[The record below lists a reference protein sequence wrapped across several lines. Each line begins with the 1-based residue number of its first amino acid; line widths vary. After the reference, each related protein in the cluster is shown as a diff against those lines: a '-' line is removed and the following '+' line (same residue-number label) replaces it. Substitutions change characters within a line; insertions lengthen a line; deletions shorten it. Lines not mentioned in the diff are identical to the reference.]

1 VTDPKPALAL
11 GVPLD
16 LPPVKETLNVVVPPA
31 VTNLTE
37 RFEALVFEAVRKH
50 ALGDDVAM
58 AVSMTVLP
66 QGDGGFAPAFVL
78 VLSIPGATIGSRST
92 ATAVVGDLHAGSG
105 DVEQYVIGLLDATR
119 TARSE
124 QLRVG

>member
-1 VTDPKPALAL
+1 MTDPKPTLAL

-16 LPPVKETLNVVVPPA
+16 LPPAKEANVAVPPE
-31 VTNLTE
+31 VTNLTV
-37 RFEALVFEAVRKH
+37 RFEALVFEAVKKF

-78 VLSIPGATIGSRST
+78 VISIPGATIGSRST

-105 DVEQYVIGLLDATR
+105 EVEQYVIGLLDATR
-119 TARSE
+119 QARSE
-124 QLRVG
+124 QLKVG